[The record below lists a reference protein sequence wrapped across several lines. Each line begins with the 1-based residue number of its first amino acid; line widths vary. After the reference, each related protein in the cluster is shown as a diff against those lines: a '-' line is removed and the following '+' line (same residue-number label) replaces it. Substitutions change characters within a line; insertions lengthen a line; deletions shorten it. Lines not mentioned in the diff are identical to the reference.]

1 MIDASLKRFATVAQA
16 RYIDAVNETGGFRKA
31 AKKLG
36 IGLSAVSGGIS
47 AVKKK
52 AAMRGVSPEHG
63 MTHEAPDP
71 FLVKGVSTL
80 YDESGNIRAQ
90 WVKTRL
96 EEDTAYRIALE
107 AFESASV
114 DLPRAKLTRPPK
126 HVISSLCNL
135 YTMTDCHMG
144 MLAWHKEG
152 GADWDLKI
160 AENVLTGCFTQMVS
174 SSPSADTCIIAQL
187 GDWLHSDGLVP
198 VTPTAKNVLDQD
210 GRFSKIVAAS
220 VRVLRRLVDVA
231 LQKHSNVIVLMA
243 EGNHDPASSIWLR
256 VMFRA
261 LYENEPRVKVIDS
274 ELPYYVHQHGET
286 MLGFHHGHLKK
297 TDKLPLLFAAQF
309 PAIWG
314 ETKKRY
320 VHTGHWHH
328 VEEQEHPGMKVIQ
341 HPTLAAK
348 DAYAARGGW
357 LSEREA
363 TAITYHNKFGQV
375 GRVTVTPEMLGA

>member
-1 MIDASLKRFATVAQA
+1 MRGAARSLN
-16 RYIDAVNETGGFRKA
+16 IN
-31 AKKLG
+31 
-36 IGLSAVSGGIS
+36 IS
-47 AVKKK
+47 AISSGIASVKKK
-52 AAMRGVSPEHG
+52 AAMQGIAPDHG
-63 MTHEAPDP
+63 LTHEIPSP
-71 FLVKGVSTL
+71 LILKGTSTL
-80 YDESGNIRAQ
+80 YDDKGNQQLQ
-90 WVKTRL
+90 WVKTTVDQAER
-96 EEDTAYRIALE
+96 ERIIRETFDSMA
-107 AFESASV
+107 ES
-114 DLPRAKLTRPPK
+114 LPRVKLTNPPAK
-126 HVISSLCNL
+126 VLSDLCNL

-160 AENVLTGCFTQMVS
+160 AENVLTGCFMQMVS
-174 SSPSADTCIIAQL
+174 ASPASDTCIVAQL

-220 VRVLRRLVDVA
+220 VRVLRRLVNVA
-231 LQKHSNVIVLMA
+231 LQKHKTVIVLMA

-261 LYENEPRVKVIDS
+261 IYEDEPRVKVIDS

-309 PAIWG
+309 PEIWG
-314 ETKKRY
+314 GTKKRY

-363 TAITYHNKFGQV
+363 TAITYHNRFGQV
-375 GRVTVTPEMLGA
+375 GRVTVTPEMLEAQ